1 MIFTA
6 PNVDRGGKEILSR
19 LKNYVSTKRNC
30 VLIESLGFR
39 DYISIASFSNG
50 VIGNSSSNL
59 LEIPSLGV
67 GSINIGSRQRG
78 RELAS
83 SIINCEPTKEAISSA
98 LDELYTGTFQ
108 KLLKNVENPY
118 GYGGAAEKIFEVMKL
133 IKVEELRFKPFINIL

>member
-1 MIFTA
+1 
-6 PNVDRGGKEILSR
+6 
-19 LKNYVSTKRNC
+19 
-30 VLIESLGFR
+30 LIESLGFR

-50 VIGNSSSNL
+50 VIGNSSSSL

-83 SIINCEPTKEAISSA
+83 SVINCEPTKESISSA

-118 GYGGAAEKIFEVMKL
+118 GNGGAAEKIFKVMKL